1 MDERDR
7 SGACVSG
14 GKMTPMAYP
23 VVKLNPQRPERV
35 NHPWIYDNEIASAPD
50 PSTFENGNCV
60 LIQDSRGKK
69 LGIGYLN
76 ARSKIAVRYL
86 TRNPSAVIDTAF
98 WRSRIKRA
106 FDYRTA
112 RYAAQGGVPP
122 AYRLSHGEADG
133 LPGLVVDIYGDYAVT
148 QFLAL
153 GLEPAREAIVD
164 GIAQAA
170 GVANVYE
177 RSDSAVRKL
186 EGMEE
191 RVGVLRGE
199 APPDR
204 LEIDEGDVI
213 SLVDIKTG
221 GKTGL
226 FLDQRENQRAAAGE
240 AAGRDVLNCFAYTGL
255 FGLRAARAG
264 ATRVTD
270 IESSVAFNAVNE
282 QQWARNNPQAEHT
295 VLADNVFDYLRTREK
310 AGDRHD
316 MIILD
321 PPAFTKNRGSR
332 EGAARGYNEINR
344 MALRM
349 LRPGGVLV
357 TCSCSHHITSDE
369 FRIIVEKAAD
379 DAGRTAR
386 LVAQRTQPPDHPVLL
401 SAPES
406 EYLKCLILAVE

>member
-1 MDERDR
+1 
-7 SGACVSG
+7 
-14 GKMTPMAYP
+14 MAYP
-23 VVKLNPQRPERV
+23 VVKLKPQRPERV
-35 NHPWIYDNEIASAPD
+35 NHPWIYDNEIAFPPD
-50 PSTFENGNCV
+50 PSTFQNGNCV

-69 LGIGYLN
+69 LGVGYLN
-76 ARSKIAVRYL
+76 AQSKIVVRYL
-86 TRNPSAVIDTAF
+86 SRNPSAVVDAAF

-106 FDYRTA
+106 YEYRAA

-153 GLEPAREAIVD
+153 GLEPAREAILD
-164 GIAQAA
+164 GIISAT
-170 GVANVYE
+170 GVSNVYE
-177 RSDSAVRKL
+177 RSDSSVRKL
-186 EGMEE
+186 EGLEE
-191 RVGVLRGE
+191 RTGVLRGE
-199 APPDR
+199 APPDI
-204 LEIDEGDVI
+204 LEIDEGDVTT
-213 SLVDIKTG
+213 LVDIKTG

-226 FLDQRENQRAAAGE
+226 FLDQRDNQRAAANE

-255 FGLRAARAG
+255 FGLRAAKAG
-264 ATRVTD
+264 AKSVID
-270 IESSVAFNAVNE
+270 IESSTVFNAVNE
-282 QQWARNNPQAEHT
+282 QQWARNSPKAKHT
-295 VLADNVFDYLRTREK
+295 VLAENVFDYLRAQEK
-310 AGDRHD
+310 AGDKHD

-344 MALRM
+344 MAFRM
-349 LRPGGVLV
+349 LRSNGVLV

-386 LVAQRTQPPDHPVLL
+386 LIAQRAQPPDHPILL